1 MDSAQAEELA
11 RRVTRWVSTRLE
23 GVSGYNW
30 NTETLVLTITNEVFT
45 ITNET
50 ITHDSHFTLD
60 DLVLD
65 DAAQFAQFAQ
75 FEPSPDRVEASQILM
90 DLHLLDAG
98 AFPLPFPY
106 LHSSL
111 DSMFCLC
118 CRSRTR
124 TRRSCSFS

>member
-1 MDSAQAEELA
+1 MASLMDSAQAEELA
-11 RRVTRWVSTRLE
+11 RRVARWAGVALRGR

-45 ITNET
+45 IMNET
-50 ITHDSHFTLD
+50 ITRDSHYTLD

-65 DAAQFAQFAQ
+65 DPAQFAQFAQ
-75 FEPSPDRVEASQILM
+75 FEPSPDRVEASQILAEFA
-90 DLHLLDAG
+90 AG

-111 DSMFCLC
+111 DSIFCLC
-118 CRSRTR
+118 CDL
-124 TRRSCSFS
+124 

>member
-1 MDSAQAEELA
+1 MASLMDSAQAEELA

-30 NTETLVLTITNEVFT
+30 NTETLVLTITNEYVDE
-45 ITNET
+45 IRSAT

-65 DAAQFAQFAQ
+65 DPAQFAQFAQ
-75 FEPSPDRVEASQILM
+75 FEPSPDRVEASQILAS
-90 DLHLLDAG
+90 LAAG

-118 CRSRTR
+118 CDL
-124 TRRSCSFS
+124 